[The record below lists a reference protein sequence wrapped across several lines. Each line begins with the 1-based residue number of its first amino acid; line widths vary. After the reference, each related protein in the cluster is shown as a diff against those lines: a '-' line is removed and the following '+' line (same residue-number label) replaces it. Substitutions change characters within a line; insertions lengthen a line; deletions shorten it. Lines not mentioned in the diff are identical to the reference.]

1 MTVPGER
8 DEAKL
13 ALIETLKHFPEALA
27 AETAGLTEAVLHYRP
42 AEGEWSINEVVAH
55 CWFAEDVWYRR
66 LYQVWSLTDPVL
78 MGWSGEDV
86 WLQQVYDAPD
96 LRPYLDELATRR
108 GRTVDL
114 LSNAIDWSRTGQ
126 WLGEGRRSFKQLAA
140 YLVSHDAGHLT
151 QVRALK
157 EAQTVARLP

>member
-13 ALIETLKHFPEALA
+13 AIIEALKHFPEQLA
-27 AETAGLTEAVLHYRP
+27 AETAGLSDAVLRYRP
-42 AEGEWSINEVVAH
+42 AEAEWSITEVVGH
-55 CWFAEDVWYRR
+55 CWFGEEIWYRR
-66 LYQVWSLTDPVL
+66 LFQVWSLTDPVL
-78 MGWSGEDV
+78 MRWQGEEAA
-86 WLQQVYDAPD
+86 LQQAYAAQD
-96 LRPYLDELATRR
+96 LRPFLDELATRR

-114 LSNAIDWSRTGQ
+114 LSNAIDWTRIGQ
-126 WLGEGRRSFKQLAA
+126 WTGEGRRSFKQLAA
-140 YLVSHDAGHLT
+140 YLVGHDANHLA